1 MIEIILSVIA
11 FTVLLF
17 SAKLKQLNRY
27 RILVIFLATVTFLTI
42 PSCYSNTSQPEQTP
56 IDLVGSCRVIEH
68 IMGETCIPKNPQT
81 IISLYTTPLA
91 NLLAFGI
98 KPIAITPAT
107 GVREEFPPYL
117 AEKVKE
123 MEIVGIN
130 YEPNLERI
138 AQLKPD
144 LIVGWDFHEK
154 TYPLLSQIS
163 PTLLV
168 PKDIT
173 ESPNADWQ
181 KYTNYLAT
189 ALGKQDRAQQLLD
202 KYDRRIAELKTAL
215 GNRYSSKTISVAHIS
230 DEYGTEAYTVNS
242 FPGSIL
248 SALGLQRPQSQAIS
262 KPGGTIDAISEERLE
277 LIDGDLLFVLI
288 YAERDRQM
296 LNSLLN
302 KPLWKKLKAVQ
313 NGQVYPVDGWT
324 WGVANPLAADAVIED
339 LYKYL
344 VNTNK

>member
-1 MIEIILSVIA
+1 MIEILISAIAIIL
-11 FTVLLF
+11 LLY
-17 SAKLKQLNRY
+17 SARLKQLNPY
-27 RILVIFLATVTFLTI
+27 RFLAIFSVTITLLTI
-42 PSCYSNTSQPEQTP
+42 SSCYQNTSQPDPTA
-56 IDLVGSCRVIEH
+56 VGSAGSCRAIAH
-68 IMGETCIPKNPQT
+68 FMGETCVPENPQR

-91 NLLAFGI
+91 NLLALDL
-98 KPIAITPAT
+98 KPLAITPVT
-107 GVREEFPPYL
+107 GVQDEFPPYL
-117 AEKVKE
+117 AEKVE
-123 MEIVGIN
+123 GMEIVGIN

-173 ESPNADWQ
+173 QSPNADWQ

-189 ALGKQDRAQQLLD
+189 ALGKQDKAQQLIAE
-202 KYDRRIAELKTAL
+202 YDRRIAELKIAL
-215 GNRYSSKTISVAHIS
+215 GNRYSNKTISVAHIS

-248 SALGLQRPQSQAIS
+248 SALGLQRPQSQAVS

-288 YAERDRQM
+288 YNDSDRQM

-313 NGQVYPVDGWT
+313 NQQVYPVDGWT
-324 WGVANPLAADAVIED
+324 WGVANPLAANAVINDMER
-339 LYKYL
+339 YL
-344 VNTNK
+344 IGTSQ